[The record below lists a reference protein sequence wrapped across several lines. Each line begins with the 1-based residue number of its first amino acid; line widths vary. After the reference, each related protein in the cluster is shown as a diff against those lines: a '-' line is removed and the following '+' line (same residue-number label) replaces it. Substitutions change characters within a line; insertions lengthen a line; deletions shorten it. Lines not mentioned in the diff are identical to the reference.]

1 MATMFG
7 GIAEDFAAAD
17 ADADGIMSEAESAV
31 FTTKMIEREVAAGK
45 FGEKRPTEDA
55 EMYAICN
62 GINSERDGYSLPEF
76 ICFTN
81 KLLEMWGAKAAAE
94 Q

>member
-1 MATMFG
+1 MFG

-17 ADADGIMSEAESAV
+17 ADGDGIMSEAESAV

-45 FGEKRPTEDA
+45 FGEKRPNEDA
-55 EMYAICN
+55 EMWAICN
-62 GINSERDGYSLPEF
+62 GVNSERDGYSLPEF
-76 ICFTN
+76 ISFTS
-81 KLLEMWGAKAAAE
+81 KLLEVWGVKAAAE